1 MRYFALILLLLVS
14 FIYTLTLGRY
24 EISYNEILQLILYKI
39 GILNELE
46 EHLSSAEFIF
56 FNNRLPRAILAIFV
70 GMALGVCGASFQAI
84 FKNPLASPDI
94 LGVTSGAAFGA
105 ILALWLGFNIYFITS
120 FSFGFGVLTLILTL
134 IIAKGADNHIMV
146 ILAGI
151 IVSALFQSFISLV
164 KYLADPQDTLP
175 AITYWLLGSLQV
187 SDINQM
193 TICCVVIALGVFI
206 LFLYRWKHNL
216 LMLDD
221 NEAKSLGL
229 NVVGL
234 RILLIII
241 STLMV
246 SCVVSLCGIISW
258 VGLIIPHI
266 SRLIC
271 GSNNSQVIPT
281 SIFIGAIFML
291 CIDTFSRA
299 LLSEELPISIL
310 SAVLGA
316 LIFLIILYKF
326 KGARL

>member
-1 MRYFALILLLLVS
+1 MRYSALILLLLVS

-134 IIAKGADNHIMV
+134 IVAKGADNHIMV
-146 ILAGI
+146 ILAGV

>member
-1 MRYFALILLLLVS
+1 MRYLILTLLLFVV
-14 FIYTLTLGRY
+14 FVWTLTLGRY
-24 EISYNEILQLILYKI
+24 EISYDDILELVLYKV
-39 GILNELE
+39 GALDELE
-46 EHLSSAEFIF
+46 ERLTHAEFIL
-56 FNNRLPRAILAIFV
+56 FNTRLPRAILAVFV
-70 GMALGVCGASFQAI
+70 GMALGVSGASFQAI

-94 LGVTSGAAFGA
+94 LGVMSGAAFGA
-105 ILALWLGFNIYFITS
+105 VLALWLGLNIYLITTL
-120 FSFGFGVLTLILTL
+120 SFGFGVITLILTL
-134 IIAKGADNHIMV
+134 IIAKGASNHIMV

-151 IVSALFQSFISLV
+151 IVSALFQSFISLI
-164 KYLADPQDTLP
+164 KYIADPQDTLP

-187 SDINQM
+187 SNIQQM
-193 TICCVVIALGVFI
+193 IICCAVISLSVYI

-229 NVVGL
+229 NVVRL
-234 RILLIII
+234 RILLILS
-241 STLMV
+241 STLMI

-281 SIFIGAIFML
+281 SIFMGAIFML
-291 CIDTFSRA
+291 CIDTLSRA
-299 LLSEELPISIL
+299 LLSQELPISIL

-326 KGARL
+326 RGARL

>member
-1 MRYFALILLLLVS
+1 MRYSALILLLLVS